1 MRCSCCGKCCEETEM
16 LLSKAD
22 AKRLKELGYELKEFA
37 FCDKK
42 GFTRLKNREGCC
54 VFFDSKERKC
64 KIYKN
69 RPLGCR
75 IFPVIFSEEEGIVVD
90 DICPMKNTISKRELN
105 QKGKILVN
113 LLQQIDLEAEKKNW
127 VLFCHKG

>member
-1 MRCSCCGKCCEETEM
+1 MRCSRCGKCCEETEM
-16 LLSKAD
+16 LLSRAD
-22 AKRLKELGYELKEFA
+22 AKRLKELGYSLEEFA

-54 VFFDSKERKC
+54 VFFDSNERKC

-69 RPLGCR
+69 RPLGCH

-90 DICPMKNTISKRELN
+90 DICPMKNTVSKRELN
-105 QKGKILVN
+105 QKDKILVN
-113 LLQQIDLEAEKKNW
+113 LLQQIDCEAEKKNW